1 MTLIKSHSYTIN
13 LTNVQYIRP
22 HTHTDATIFKMVS
35 NDHIKI
41 TCPYDVV
48 MRQLVSA
55 MNPMSRD
62 ARGVITLDY

>member
-22 HTHTDATIFKMVS
+22 HTHTDAMIFKMIS
-35 NDHIKI
+35 NDHVKI

-48 MRQLVSA
+48 IHQLA
-55 MNPMSRD
+55 GQMNIQGGIEKTIVR
-62 ARGVITLDY
+62 LEY